1 MVEFIDDYR
10 KEYGVEPICNV
21 LPIAPSTYHEQKA
34 RQTDPTRLPARL
46 VRDAWLREEIERV
59 WKENRSVYGARKVW
73 VQLNREGFSV
83 ARCTVQRLMREMGL
97 YGVIRGGQYKKTTIV
112 DEAAQRPADLVKRNF
127 TADRP
132 NQLWVADITYVATWT
147 GFVYVAFVTD
157 VFSRRIVGW
166 RVSKS
171 LRSDLALDALEQALH
186 ARPGKEN
193 LIHHSD
199 RGVQYVSIRYTERL
213 AEAGIEPSVGSVGD
227 SYDNAMAE
235 TIFGLFK
242 AEVIWPNGPWKGLED
257 VEFATLEWVD
267 WFNNR
272 RLLEPI
278 GDIPPAEFEAMYYE
292 GQEGSAKE
300 AGLN

>member
-10 KEYGVEPICNV
+10 DEYGVEPICNV

-34 RQTDPTRLPARL
+34 RQTDPTRLPARW

-59 WKENRSVYGARKVW
+59 WKENRSVYGARKTW
-73 VQLNREGFSV
+73 LQLNREGFSV
-83 ARCTVQRLMREMGL
+83 ARCTVQRLMHQMGL

-112 DEAAQRPADLVKRNF
+112 DEAAQRPTDLVKRDF

-132 NQLWVADITYVATWT
+132 NQLWVADITYVATWA

-186 ARPGKEN
+186 ARPDKDD

-199 RGVQYVSIRYTERL
+199 RGVQLGFNGSSQHLTIGELQWQKTSVEDRTERYVHGCVHL
-213 AEAGIEPSVGSVGD
+213 VV
-227 SYDNAMAE
+227 
-235 TIFGLFK
+235 
-242 AEVIWPNGPWKGLED
+242 
-257 VEFATLEWVD
+257 
-267 WFNNR
+267 R
-272 RLLEPI
+272 RL
-278 GDIPPAEFEAMYYE
+278 
-292 GQEGSAKE
+292 
-300 AGLN
+300 AGGRIVDSSGKVFPVG

>member
-1 MVEFIDDYR
+1 MVAFIDDHR
-10 KEYGVEPICNV
+10 EAYGVEPICRV
-21 LPIAPSTYHEQKA
+21 LPIAPSTYYEQKA
-34 RQTDPTRLPARL
+34 RQADPIRRPGRL
-46 VRDAWLREEIERV
+46 VRDVGLREEIERV

-73 VQLNREGFSV
+73 LQLKREGFCV
-83 ARCTVQRLMREMGL
+83 ARCTVERLMRQMSL
-97 YGVIRGGQYKKTTIV
+97 QGVVRGRAYKTTTIV
-112 DEAAQRPADLVKRNF
+112 DEAAQRPADLVERNF

-132 NQLWVADITYVATWT
+132 NQLWGADITYVATWT

-157 VFSRRIVGW
+157 VFSRKIVGW
-166 RVSKS
+166 RVSNS
-171 LRSDLALDALEQALH
+171 LRSDLALDALEQAIH
-186 ARPGKEN
+186 IRSGFDQ

-213 AEAGIEPSVGSVGD
+213 AETGIEPSVGSVGD
-227 SYDNAMAE
+227 SYDNALAE

-242 AEVIWPNGPWKGLED
+242 TEVIRPNGPWRSLEE

-292 GQEGSAKE
+292 SQEGATT
-300 AGLN
+300 AVGLN